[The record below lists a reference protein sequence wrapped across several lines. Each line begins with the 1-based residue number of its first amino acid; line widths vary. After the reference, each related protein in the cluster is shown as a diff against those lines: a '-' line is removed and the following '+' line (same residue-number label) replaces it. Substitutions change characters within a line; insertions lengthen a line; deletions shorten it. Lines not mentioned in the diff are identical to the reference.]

1 MMRLVWSLWLAF
13 FVSSFAAFE
22 WWALSHDN
30 GLSLSQYTV
39 DALYA
44 WPPLGF
50 LLGLLV
56 GILVTH
62 FFWPWV
68 PKQLR
73 VICGECG
80 KTILIDHKKG

>member
-1 MMRLVWSLWLAF
+1 MSWRLGWSLFLAFSLAF
-13 FVSSFAAFE
+13 FAGYE
-22 WWALSHDN
+22 GWALSRAD

-50 LLGLLV
+50 LLGLAV
-56 GILVTH
+56 GMLVTH

-68 PKQLR
+68 PKQMR
-73 VICGECG
+73 AICGACG
-80 KTILIDHKKG
+80 KTLLLEKR